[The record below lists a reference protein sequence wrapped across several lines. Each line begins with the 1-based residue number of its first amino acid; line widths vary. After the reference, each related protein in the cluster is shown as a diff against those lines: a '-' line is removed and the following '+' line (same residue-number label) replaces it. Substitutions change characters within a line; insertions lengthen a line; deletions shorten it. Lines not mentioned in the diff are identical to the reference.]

1 MSLLQSLFMR
11 AFGRPS
17 GLLGR
22 LGGLLMAR
30 MNRDC
35 AAWTIGLLEVGPRDR
50 VLEIGFGPGVAIRL
64 LAELVPQG
72 HVAGV
77 DPSRVMMEQASARNR
92 AAIKAG
98 RVELRR
104 GSVESLPFED
114 DSFDRALAVN
124 AMQVWPDAAAG
135 LNEVRRVLRRGGR
148 LALGFTPYSGQ
159 RKEGLVETLGMA
171 GFANARLVERD
182 DAFCVVADKP

>member
-1 MSLLQSLFMR
+1 MSLLQGFFMR
-11 AFGRPS
+11 AFGRPR

-30 MNRDC
+30 MNRSC
-35 AAWTIGLLEVGPRDR
+35 AAWAIGLLEVRPHDR

-64 LAELVPQG
+64 LAEAAPRG
-72 HVAGV
+72 YVAGI

-92 AAIKAG
+92 AAIRSG

-104 GSVESLPFED
+104 GSAESLPFD
-114 DSFDRALAVN
+114 NGSFDRALGVN
-124 AMQVWPDAAAG
+124 TLQIWPDAAAG
-135 LNEVRRVLRRGGR
+135 LKEVRRVLKAGGR

-159 RKEGLVETLGMA
+159 RREGLVERLTAA
-171 GFANARLVERD
+171 GFVNARLVETD
-182 DAFCVVADKP
+182 EAFCVLAEKP